1 MYGRNAQT
9 EEYSLDQFAQ
19 VSMID
24 IISEDNTYEYTHSS
38 VATGAR
44 HGGADQH
51 GGVLRSAAGAGSGID
66 EF

>member
-1 MYGRNAQT
+1 
-9 EEYSLDQFAQ
+9 
-19 VSMID
+19 MID
-24 IISEDNTYEYTHSS
+24 IIREDNTNEYTHHLSM
-38 VATGAR
+38 ATGAR